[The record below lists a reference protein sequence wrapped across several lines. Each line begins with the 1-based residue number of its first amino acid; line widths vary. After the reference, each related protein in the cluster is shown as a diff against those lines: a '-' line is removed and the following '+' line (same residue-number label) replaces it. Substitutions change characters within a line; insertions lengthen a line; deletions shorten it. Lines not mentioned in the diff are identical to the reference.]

1 LRRTAT
7 LSEKGNLDMKKALV
21 CALVALVLAMA
32 AGVASATSGRAD
44 ASAAAPGVTKK
55 TITIGGTFPLSGPAS
70 IYAPIA
76 RGMDTYFKYV
86 NAHGGVYGRKIVWRY
101 YDDEYNPAKTVAL
114 TNKLVVEDKVFA
126 IVGSLGT
133 EHNQAIRPMLNQ
145 RKIPQVLISTGASS
159 FGLTAKQFPWTIGWQ
174 PDYIAEGRIY
184 GRWIANN
191 APRAKIAVFY
201 QNDDYGK
208 EYLQGVEQGLGAK
221 KSLIVSRE
229 SYEANDAAYG
239 AQIAKQK
246 LSGADTWV
254 LLTTPTP
261 TVKAMLQAKAVAW
274 KPDTIVINSVAA
286 SDAVMKAA
294 EDRQLKEYTQ
304 GAISDSYIKNPGNPK
319 YKSDAAI
326 KRYLAMAKKYGK
338 GANTEDAIYYY
349 GVAKGYDT
357 VKLLFKAGRN
367 PTRASFMRAARA
379 MNWVNPFALKGMRVK
394 TSGTKDAFPLDQV
407 KLIRYQSGT
416 WGEISGLMKAR

>member
-1 LRRTAT
+1 
-7 LSEKGNLDMKKALV
+7 MKRALFF
-21 CALVALVLAMA
+21 VLAASLLA
-32 AGVASATSGRAD
+32 ATAGISASANPSAKAT
-44 ASAAAPGVTKK
+44 ASAAPGVTSK

-70 IYAPIA
+70 IYAPIP
-76 RGMDTYFKYV
+76 RGMETYFKWV
-86 NAHGGVYGRKIVWRY
+86 NSRKGPDGKVGVYGRKIVWKY
-101 YDDEYNPAKTVAL
+101 YDDAYNPAQTVQL
-114 TNKLVVEDKVFA
+114 TNKLVIGDKVFA

-133 EHNQAIRPMLNQ
+133 EHNQATRPMLNQ
-145 RKIPQVLISTGASS
+145 RKIPQVLISTGAAS
-159 FGLTAKQFPWTIGWQ
+159 FGLQAKQFPWTIGWQ

-208 EYLQGVEQGLGAK
+208 EYLEGVEAGLGAK

-229 SYEANDAAYG
+229 HYEANDAAYG

-261 TVKAMLQAKAVAW
+261 TVKAMLQAKALAW
-274 KPDTIVINSVAA
+274 KPDTIVINSVSA

-294 EDRQLKEYTQ
+294 EERQLKEYTA
-304 GAISDSYIKNPGNPK
+304 GAISDGYIKNPGNPV
-319 YKSDAAI
+319 YKNDPAV
-326 KRYLAMAKKYGK
+326 KQYFAMAKKYGK
-338 GANTEDAIYYY
+338 GNNVEDAIYYY
-349 GVAKGYDT
+349 GVAKAYDT
-357 VKLLFKAGRN
+357 VRLLYRAGKN
-367 PTRASFMRAARA
+367 PTRASFMRAARS
-379 MNWVNPFALKGMRVK
+379 MNHTNPFALKGMKVK

-407 KLIRYQSGT
+407 KMARYQNGT
-416 WGEISGLMKAR
+416 WAEISGLMKAR

>member
-1 LRRTAT
+1 
-7 LSEKGNLDMKKALV
+7 MKKSVFLALA
-21 CALVALVLAMA
+21 ALLLAA
-32 AGVASATSGRAD
+32 AASLS
-44 ASAAAPGVTKK
+44 ASAAPGSRDATQATPGVTNK
-55 TITIGGTFPLSGPAS
+55 TIKIGGTFPLSGVAS

-76 RGMDTYFKYV
+76 RGMETYFKYI
-86 NAHGGVYGRKIVWRY
+86 NSKGGVYGRKIVFKY
-101 YDDEYNPAKTVAL
+101 YDDAYNPAQTVQL
-114 TNKLVVEDKVFA
+114 TTKLVQEDKVFA

-145 RKIPQVLISTGASS
+145 RKVPQLLISTGAAS

-184 GRWIANN
+184 GKWIANN
-191 APRAKIAVFY
+191 APKAKIAVFY

-208 EYLQGVEQGLGAK
+208 EYLEGLEQGLGDK
-221 KSLIVSRE
+221 KGLIVSRE
-229 SYEANDAAYG
+229 HYEANDAAYG

-261 TVKAMLQAKAVAW
+261 TVKAMLQAKALAY

-294 EDRQLKEYTQ
+294 EDRQLKEYTN
-304 GAISDSYIKNPGNPK
+304 GAISDSYLKNPGNPK
-319 YKSDAAI
+319 YAKDAAV
-326 KRYLAMAKKYGK
+326 KGYFAMAKRFGK
-338 GANTEDAIYYY
+338 GNNTQDAIYYY
-349 GVAKGYDT
+349 GVAKAYDM
-357 VKLLFKAGRN
+357 VMLLKKAGKK
-367 PTRASFMRAARA
+367 PTRAKVMAAARA
-379 MNWVNPFALKGMRVK
+379 MNWVNPYTLKGMK
-394 TSGTKDAFPLDQV
+394 TKTRGVKDAFPLDQV
-407 KLIRYQSGT
+407 RMIRYQNGT

>member
-1 LRRTAT
+1 MRKSVSLAFAALLLAAAAS
-7 LSEKGNLDMKKALV
+7 LS
-21 CALVALVLAMA
+21 
-32 AGVASATSGRAD
+32 
-44 ASAAAPGVTKK
+44 ASAAPQGAQATEASPGVTK
-55 TITIGGTFPLSGPAS
+55 TSITIGGTFPLSGIAS

-76 RGMDTYFKYV
+76 RGMDTYFKWV
-86 NAHGGVYGRKIVWRY
+86 NSRKGPDGKKGIYGRKIIWKY
-101 YDDEYNPAKTVAL
+101 YDDAYNPARTVEL

-126 IVGSLGT
+126 VVGSLGT

-145 RKIPQVLISTGASS
+145 RKIPHLLISTGAAS
-159 FGLTAKQFPWTIGWQ
+159 FGLQHKQFPWTIGWQ

-208 EYLQGVEQGLGAK
+208 EYLQGLESGLGAK

-229 SYEANDAAYG
+229 HYEANDAAYG

-261 TVKAMLQAKAVAW
+261 TVKAMLQAKALAW
-274 KPDTIVINSVAA
+274 KPDTVVINSVSA

-294 EDRQLKEYTQ
+294 EDRQLREYTN
-304 GAISDSYIKNPGNPK
+304 GAISDGYIKNPGNPK
-319 YKSDAAI
+319 YKKDAAV
-326 KRYLAMAKKYGK
+326 KRYFSMAKRFGK
-338 GANTEDAIYYY
+338 GNNVQDAIYYY
-349 GVAKGYDT
+349 GVAKAHDV
-357 VKLLFKAGRN
+357 VKLLYKAGKK
-367 PTRASFMRAARA
+367 PTRAKLIRAARS

-394 TSGTKDAFPLDQV
+394 TKGAKDAFPLDQT
-407 KLIRYQSGT
+407 KMIRYQNGT
-416 WGEISGLMKAR
+416 WSEISGLMKAR

>member
-1 LRRTAT
+1 MRKSVSLAFAALLLAAAAS
-7 LSEKGNLDMKKALV
+7 LS
-21 CALVALVLAMA
+21 
-32 AGVASATSGRAD
+32 
-44 ASAAAPGVTKK
+44 ASAAPQGAQATEASPGVTK
-55 TITIGGTFPLSGPAS
+55 TSITIGGTFPLSGIAS

-76 RGMDTYFKYV
+76 RGMDTYFKWV
-86 NAHGGVYGRKIVWRY
+86 NSRKGPDGKKGIYGRKIIWKY
-101 YDDEYNPAKTVAL
+101 YDDAYNPARTVEL

-126 IVGSLGT
+126 VVGSLGT

-145 RKIPQVLISTGASS
+145 RKIPHLLISTGAAS
-159 FGLTAKQFPWTIGWQ
+159 FGLQHKQFPWTIGWQ

-208 EYLQGVEQGLGAK
+208 EYLQGLESGLGAK

-229 SYEANDAAYG
+229 HYEANDAAYG
-239 AQIAKQK
+239 AQIIKQK

-274 KPDTIVINSVAA
+274 KPDTIVINSVSA

-294 EDRQLKEYTQ
+294 EDRQLREYTN
-304 GAISDSYIKNPGNPK
+304 GAISDGYIKNPGNPK
-319 YKSDAAI
+319 YKKDAAV
-326 KRYLAMAKKYGK
+326 KRYFSMAKRFGK
-338 GANTEDAIYYY
+338 GNNVQDAIYYY
-349 GVAKGYDT
+349 GVAKAHDV
-357 VKLLFKAGRN
+357 VKLLYKAGKK
-367 PTRASFMRAARA
+367 PTRAKLIRAARS

-394 TSGTKDAFPLDQV
+394 TKGAKDAFPLDQT
-407 KLIRYQSGT
+407 KMIRYQNGT
-416 WGEISGLMKAR
+416 WSEISGLMKAR

>member
-1 LRRTAT
+1 MRKSVFLAFAALLLAAAAS
-7 LSEKGNLDMKKALV
+7 LSAS
-21 CALVALVLAMA
+21 A
-32 AGVASATSGRAD
+32 APQGASATEAT
-44 ASAAAPGVTKK
+44 PGVTKK
-55 TITIGGTFPLSGPAS
+55 SITLGGTFPLSGIAS

-76 RGMDTYFKYV
+76 RGMDTYFKYI
-86 NAHGGVYGRKIVWRY
+86 NSRGGVYGRKIIWKY
-101 YDDEYNPAKTVAL
+101 YDDAYNPARTVEL

-133 EHNQAIRPMLNQ
+133 EHNQAIRPILNQ
-145 RKIPQVLISTGASS
+145 RKVPHLLISTGAAS
-159 FGLTAKQFPWTIGWQ
+159 FGLQHKQFPWTIGWQ

-208 EYLQGVEQGLGAK
+208 EYLRGLESGLGAK

-229 SYEANDAAYG
+229 HYEANDAAYG
-239 AQIAKQK
+239 AQIIKQK

-274 KPDTIVINSVAA
+274 KPDTVVINSVSA

-294 EDRQLKEYTQ
+294 EDRQLKEYTN
-304 GAISDSYIKNPGNPK
+304 GAISDGYIKNPGNPK
-319 YKSDAAI
+319 YQKDAAV
-326 KRYLAMAKKYGK
+326 KRYFSMAKRFGK
-338 GANTEDAIYYY
+338 GNNVQDAIYYY
-349 GVAKGYDT
+349 GVAKAHDM
-357 VKLLFKAGRN
+357 VKLLFRAGKK
-367 PTRASFMRAARA
+367 PTRAKLMRAARS
-379 MNWVNPFALKGMRVK
+379 MNHVNPFALKGMRVK
-394 TSGTKDAFPLDQV
+394 TRGAKDAFPLDQT
-407 KLIRYQSGT
+407 KMIRYQNGT
-416 WGEISGLMKAR
+416 WSEISGLMKAR